1 MDELVVRVP
10 VVLELALG
18 RDAPLQLGPELVA
31 LRERLF
37 EGGLGA
43 AGPLLGA
50 HGVFL
55 VGRRHRFSAR
65 RGAARR

>member
-1 MDELVVRVP
+1 MHEMVVGVAIM
-10 VVLELALG
+10 LELALS
-18 RDAPLQLGPELVA
+18 RDAPLELGPQFVP

-37 EGGLGA
+37 ERGLGA
-43 AGPLLGA
+43 AGSFLRA